1 MVLLLRSP
9 TRLVNTFRGIT
20 WLHAG
25 STLTTISTGKL
36 LYYWKNTH
44 HHRFSK
50 LSSPYILQRRDCQAV
65 NPNNNQE
72 KLIWSHQRRPKQ
84 RDVGKVRQHCH
95 PSNESHVKV
104 PSTSLRP
111 RRWENGNYEAPN
123 EPGLPLAPY
132 PREFEEGTGITKDS
146 MNQTMDNLQHN
157 HLNFFVK
164 KCIRVSKLISQ
175 EIAFLIT

>member
-1 MVLLLRSP
+1 MKDATHLFEWTLTENKSYLIGSFLVVLLLRSP

-36 LYYWKNTH
+36 LYYWNNTH
-44 HHRFSK
+44 HHRFSM
-50 LSSPYILQRRDCQAV
+50 LLSPYVLQRRDCQAV

-123 EPGLPLAPY
+123 EPGLPLTLVNS
-132 PREFEEGTGITKDS
+132 RKERG
-146 MNQTMDNLQHN
+146 
-157 HLNFFVK
+157 
-164 KCIRVSKLISQ
+164 
-175 EIAFLIT
+175 